1 MDKVIN
7 LESDKDYLKLLHDI
21 KSHIQNSRLKAA
33 LAVNSELLKFY
44 WGLGCMILYRQR
56 ESKWGDGMIRVLA
69 RDLKAAYPDSKGFSH
84 TNLHY
89 MKLFAEIYTENQIIQ
104 TVSGQLPWSHHVA
117 LLTHSKSNDERIWY
131 FKKVVEE
138 GWSYRKLVEELKGGA
153 YQRQGSLEHKTTN
166 FKDCLSPTQSLLAQ
180 ETIKD
185 PYKFDFLMVGQD
197 AHELEIE
204 RALVKHIKE
213 FLLELGK
220 GFAFVGSQFPLQV
233 SSQHFRIDLLFYHV
247 KLYCYV
253 VIELKV
259 GKLKPAHASQ
269 LNFYLSA
276 VDDLIKGPNDNPTI
290 GLLLCEEKDKVV
302 AEYTLRDIHKPIGI
316 SHYELMRILPE
327 KLQTDL
333 PAIEEIEA
341 RLNAEINQMVPVEQ
355 EEALSQLS

>member
-1 MDKVIN
+1 MPKETL
-7 LESDKDYLKLLHDI
+7 LESDRDYLKLLQDI

-44 WGLGCMILYRQR
+44 WGLGCMILERQR
-56 ESKWGDGMIRVLA
+56 ESKWGDGLIRVLA
-69 RDLKAAYPDSKGFSH
+69 RDLKAAYPDSKGFSFS
-84 TNLHY
+84 NLKY
-89 MKLFAEIYTENQIIQ
+89 MRVFAQAYPDFQIGQ
-104 TVSGQLPWSHHVA
+104 TVSGLLPWSHHVA
-117 LLTHSKSNDERIWY
+117 LLTHVKSADERNWY
-131 FKKVVEE
+131 CNKAAED
-138 GWSYRKLVEELKGGA
+138 GWSFRRLVDELKNGA

-166 FKDCLSPTQSLLAQ
+166 FKDCLPAIQSLLAQ

-185 PYKFDFLMVGQD
+185 PYKFDFLTVGQD

-220 GFAFVGSQFPLQV
+220 GFAFVGNQYPLRV
-233 SSQHFRIDLLFYHV
+233 SEQDFRIDLLFYHV

-276 VDDLIKGPNDNPTI
+276 VDDLLKGPNDNPTI
-290 GLLLCEEKDKVV
+290 GLLLCEQKDKVV
-302 AEYTLRDIHKPIGI
+302 AEYTLRDINKPIGI

-341 RLNAEINQMVPVEQ
+341 RLNVEMEHRVQ
-355 EEALSQLS
+355 VNEEVD

>member
-1 MDKVIN
+1 MSN
-7 LESDKDYLKLLHDI
+7 
-21 KSHIQNSRLKAA
+21 
-33 LAVNSELLKFY
+33 
-44 WGLGCMILYRQR
+44 
-56 ESKWGDGMIRVLA
+56 
-69 RDLKAAYPDSKGFSH
+69 
-84 TNLHY
+84 
-89 MKLFAEIYTENQIIQ
+89 
-104 TVSGQLPWSHHVA
+104 QLPWSHHVA
-117 LLTHSKSNDERIWY
+117 LLRYVKSNEERTWY
-131 FKKVVEE
+131 SKKAVEE
-138 GWSYRKLVEELKGGA
+138 GWSFRKLESEIKNETYL
-153 YQRQGSLEHKTTN
+153 RQGSLEHKTTN
-166 FKDCLSPTQSLLAQ
+166 FKERLPAIQSLLAQ

-185 PYKFDFLMVGQD
+185 PYKFDFLTVGQN

-220 GFAFVGSQFPLQV
+220 GFAFVGNQYPLRV
-233 SSQHFRIDLLFYHV
+233 SNQDFRIDLLFYHV

-290 GLLLCEEKDKVV
+290 GLLLCEQKDKVI
-302 AEYTLRDIHKPIGI
+302 AEYTLRDINKPIGI

-327 KLQTDL
+327 KLQTEL

-341 RLNAEINQMVPVEQ
+341 RLNAEMDHRVQLNAEAVEV
-355 EEALSQLS
+355 

>member
-1 MDKVIN
+1 MSNEISLGSN
-7 LESDKDYLKLLHDI
+7 SDYLKFLQKV

-33 LAVNSELLKFY
+33 LAVNCELLTFY
-44 WGLGCMILYRQR
+44 WGLGCMILERQR
-56 ESKWGDGMIRVLA
+56 ESKWGDKLINVLA
-69 RDLKAAYPDSKGFSH
+69 HDLKATYPDSKGFSP
-84 TNLHY
+84 TNLKY
-89 MKLFAEIYTENQIIQ
+89 MRLFAEIYPDFQISQ

-117 LLTHSKSNDERIWY
+117 LMTHSKSDIERIWY
-131 FKKVVEE
+131 CDKAVEE
-138 GWSYRKLVEELKGGA
+138 GWSFRKLVAELKKDT
-153 YQRQGSLEHKTTN
+153 YHRQGVLENKTTN
-166 FKDCLSPTQSLLAQ
+166 FKDRLPPSQSLLAQ

-185 PYKFDFLMVGQD
+185 PYKFDFLTVGQD

-220 GFAFVGSQFPLQV
+220 GFAFVGSQYPLHV
-233 SSQHFRIDLLFYHV
+233 SGQNFRIDLLFYHV

-290 GLLLCEEKDKVV
+290 GLLLCEQKDKVI
-302 AEYTLRDIHKPIGI
+302 AEYTLRDINKPIGI

-341 RLNAEINQMVPVEQ
+341 RLNAEIDQILPEKLELASIN
-355 EEALSQLS
+355 